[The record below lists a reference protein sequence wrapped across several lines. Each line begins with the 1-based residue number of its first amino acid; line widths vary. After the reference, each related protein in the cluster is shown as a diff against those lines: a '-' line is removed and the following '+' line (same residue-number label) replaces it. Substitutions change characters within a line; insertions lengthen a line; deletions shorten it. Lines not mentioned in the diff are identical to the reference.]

1 VADRLEGQ
9 SVDYPAWRRTQL
21 ASSLA
26 QEGLDALLLTN
37 PLSVTYLTGF
47 SGESSYLLLGR
58 ERTLLV
64 SDARFSGQLAEECPG
79 LEVHIRPPIQNVCQA
94 TAEIVTKLGYRAVG
108 FESGHLSVAEWE
120 MFRELAP
127 AVNWQGASNRV
138 ENLRAVKDASEVA
151 QIREAI
157 RIAER
162 AFDAFRA
169 LIRPGDSEKT
179 LCDALDH
186 YVRRCGGRG
195 CSFPSIV
202 AVGER
207 AALPHAPPT
216 SRTAAEADLLLV
228 DWGASGAFYKSDLTR
243 VLRTRKNSAFAQHAR
258 AEADGATLDAVH
270 AVVCKAQEEALRR
283 IRPGVTGHEI
293 DAAAR
298 AVITGAGYGD
308 FFGHG
313 LGHGLGLEI
322 HEAPSLRPNAK
333 NVLQAGMVTT
343 VEPGIYLPE
352 WGGVRIEDDVLVTP
366 DGCEVLSRV
375 PKDLRL
381 LTLDF

>member
-1 VADRLEGQ
+1 
-9 SVDYPAWRRTQL
+9 
-21 ASSLA
+21 LA
-26 QEGLDALLLTN
+26 QEGLEAVLLTN

-47 SGESSYLLLGR
+47 SGDSSYLLLGR
-58 ERTLLV
+58 QRTLLV
-64 SDARFSGQLAEECPG
+64 SDARFSRQLAEECPG
-79 LEVHIRPPIQNVCQA
+79 LQVHIRPPAQNVCQA
-94 TAEIVTKLGYRAVG
+94 AAEVITKLGFRSVG
-108 FESGHLSVAEWE
+108 FECAHLSVAEWE
-120 MFRELAP
+120 AFRELAP
-127 AVNWQGASNRV
+127 AVSWKGAANRV
-138 ENLRAVKDASEVA
+138 ENLRAIKDPSEVA

-169 LIRPGDSEKT
+169 LLRPGDSEKT

-195 CSFPSIV
+195 SSFPSIV

-216 SRTAAEADLLLV
+216 NRTAAEAELLLV

-243 VLRTRKNSAFAQHAR
+243 VLRTRNNSPSAQPAR
-258 AEADGATLDAVH
+258 AEGHEAKLDTIH
-270 AVVCKAQEEALRR
+270 AVVCKAQEAALRR
-283 IRPGVTGHEI
+283 IRPGVTGHEV
-293 DAAAR
+293 DTAAR
-298 AVITGAGYGD
+298 AVIAEAGYGD

-313 LGHGLGLEI
+313 LGHGLGLEV
-322 HEAPSLRPNAK
+322 HEAPALRPNAK
-333 NVLQAGMVTT
+333 IVLQAGMVTT

-366 DGCEVLSRV
+366 DGCEVLSSV
-375 PKDLRL
+375 PKDLQL
-381 LTLDF
+381 LTLDFLRGEW